1 MRMTR
6 TWGNDLQSE
15 VLHFFYRLN
24 TLLCLCIHF
33 DSLSP
38 SFCLFISRDLATS
51 FLHIRVLV
59 ETVLKFEVSRKGN
72 NGWAVYGTRSAS
84 ATLRLFN
91 RAVLFIRFPWM
102 MFARPH
108 LRAHLF
114 SYILF
119 PTPYNE

>member
-15 VLHFFYRLN
+15 VLYFFYRLN

-33 DSLSP
+33 DLLLLSLCP
-38 SFCLFISRDLATS
+38 FISRDLATS

-59 ETVLKFEVSRKGN
+59 ETVFKIEVSRKGN

-102 MFARPH
+102 MFARPQ

-114 SYILF
+114 FVHSLSNSIQ
-119 PTPYNE
+119 